1 MTLTVMVWDKQ
12 RQTGELQG
20 LEAHKPTPSWRDS
33 GGGAGTEVG
42 NLGLVW
48 DLTTEKNI
56 PFAFNYH
63 GLHRYQRPDPML
75 GDVQAQSDD
84 IFTTI
89 PRDRFLLYCLVI
101 QGCPTI
107 CDPVD
112 CSLLRSSIHGTSHTR
127 ILGWLPFPSP
137 ETDILKIKFRKEA
150 EQAITWS
157 WWTWDGNHVHGPRL
171 AAFPKCFSKPPVSLV
186 IAATTASV

>member
-20 LEAHKPTPSWRDS
+20 LEAHKPPPSLRDS

-48 DLTTEKNI
+48 DFNTEKNI

-75 GDVQAQSDD
+75 GD
-84 IFTTI
+84 F
-89 PRDRFLLYCLVI
+89 
-101 QGCPTI
+101 
-107 CDPVD
+107 
-112 CSLLRSSIHGTSHTR
+112 
-127 ILGWLPFPSP
+127 
-137 ETDILKIKFRKEA
+137 
-150 EQAITWS
+150 
-157 WWTWDGNHVHGPRL
+157 
-171 AAFPKCFSKPPVSLV
+171 
-186 IAATTASV
+186 